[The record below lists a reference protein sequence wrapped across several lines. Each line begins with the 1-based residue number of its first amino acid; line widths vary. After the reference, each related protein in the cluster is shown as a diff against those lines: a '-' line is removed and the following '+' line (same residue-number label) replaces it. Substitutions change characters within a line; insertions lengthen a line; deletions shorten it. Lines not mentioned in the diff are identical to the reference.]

1 MKSTMKTIIPPDSFV
16 FWGTTVSFV
25 LSLFF

>member
-1 MKSTMKTIIPPDSFV
+1 MKTIIPPDRVV
-16 FWGTTVSFV
+16 FWGTTVSFF